1 MPGSGRGRLMSGRT
15 VSLSYRNGDMS
26 VSVPGS
32 MRPRESSTGGIESR
46 PWPSLRTPLTTSAFY
61 LICNAGLG
69 SVLGSVFWLVA
80 ARLYPPRAIGLASA
94 ATGVLLLLATCCD
107 LGLDYAQMRFASVNP
122 HEAGKIAN
130 LSFTLA
136 GITALAAGV
145 IFLAGIGIWSR
156 QFLHFNDIPAVLV
169 VFALAA
175 PAYTIGSLLDAT
187 LIAQGRSKFVILKN
201 GLANALRFPLALG
214 LIAFGAAGLFI
225 AMSGAVSVVALLSVP
240 ALRWVLPG
248 YRYTPTVDL
257 AMLRR
262 LVPYGIKNH
271 VVNIVSSLPSLL
283 LPMIVLNVLGSA
295 TSGYFAIAWLLV
307 QPITM
312 VQASVSSALL
322 SEGSRVEYRYMGEI
336 RRALALT
343 LPLICGVVLLGCV
356 LAGPAL
362 GLFGGVYATQSAV
375 LLRWLLVSTLPGTV
389 NSLFQSRCRIER
401 RSAPIAWLAIGSA
414 GITLASLFL
423 LLPHWRLAG
432 VGVAVTAG
440 QAVPAI
446 WTSTRVLTRGRQEGG
461 I

>member
-1 MPGSGRGRLMSGRT
+1 MPGSGWGRPVSGRT
-15 VSLSYRNGDMS
+15 ISLTGSNGD
-26 VSVPGS
+26 VSVPVPGS
-32 MRPRESSTGGIESR
+32 ACPRESNPIGIR
-46 PWPSLRTPLTTSAFY
+46 SLRRFSVRTPLTTSAFY
-61 LICNAGLG
+61 LVCNAGLG
-69 SVLGSVFWLVA
+69 SILGSAFWLVA
-80 ARLYPPRAIGLASA
+80 ARLYAPSAIGLASA
-94 ATGVLLLLATCCD
+94 AVGVLLLLATLCD
-107 LGLDYAQMRFASVNP
+107 LGLDYAQMRFASANP
-122 HEAGKIAN
+122 DQAGEIAN

-136 GITALAAGV
+136 GMVSLAAGL
-145 IFLAGIGIWSR
+145 IFLAGIGMWSR
-156 QFLHFNDIPAVLV
+156 QFLRFNDVPAVFV

-201 GLANALRFPLALG
+201 GLANALRFPLAIT
-214 LIAFGAAGLFI
+214 LIAFGSAGLFI
-225 AMSGAVSVVALLSVP
+225 AMSGAVSLVALLSVP
-240 ALRWVLPG
+240 ALRWVLPR

-271 VVNIVSSLPSLL
+271 IVNIVSSLPSLL
-283 LPMIVLNVLGSA
+283 LPMIVLNALGSA

-322 SEGSRVEYRYMGEI
+322 SEGSRVEHRYMGEI

-343 LPLICGVVLLGCV
+343 LPLVCGTALLGNI
-356 LAGPAL
+356 LAGPLL
-362 GLFGGVYATQSAV
+362 GLFGGVYAAQSAV
-375 LLRWLLVSTLPGTV
+375 LLRWLLASTVPGTM

-414 GITLASLFL
+414 GITLTSLFL

-432 VGVAVTAG
+432 VGVAVAAG

-446 WTSTRVLTRGRQEGG
+446 WTSTRVLRRERSEGG